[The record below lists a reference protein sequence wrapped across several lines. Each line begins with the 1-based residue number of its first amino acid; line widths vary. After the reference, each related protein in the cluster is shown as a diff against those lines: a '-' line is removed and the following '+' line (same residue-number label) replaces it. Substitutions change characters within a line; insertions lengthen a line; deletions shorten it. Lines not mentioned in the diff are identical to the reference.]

1 MTKKN
6 IIQFNIEES
15 KKNEESNLF
24 KTEGIITNI
33 GVFDLEETLIAS
45 GYAMIEEYDETQV
58 KLDSVELWIEKNS
71 RNKELIK
78 DNKHFKRALRLSKA
92 PLNSGHVSFAKG
104 IVVNMDIT
112 FSNKAWIEFQRYH
125 FADIITGMST
135 MHRISKFDLTKAFNE
150 YVDGT
155 IIHILMDLQK
165 EYKENPTKEN
175 YLKLLYSTPSGLLMT
190 NRVTTNYLQ
199 LMNMYAQRH
208 NHRLPEWRQFCEELL
223 EKLPLFKELLIAN
236 GQIKEEKLND
246 KKDIGINP
254 IIKSENDFKIE
265 ITAKDLEKVDEI
277 MKGRKE

>member
-6 IIQFNIEES
+6 IIQLNIEES
-15 KKNEESNLF
+15 NDFTNFF

-71 RNKELIK
+71 QNKELIK

-199 LMNMYAQRH
+199 LMNMYTQRH

-223 EKLPLFKELLIAN
+223 EKLPYFKELLIAN

-265 ITAKDLEKVDEI
+265 ITPKDLEKVE
-277 MKGRKE
+277 KNE

>member
-6 IIQFNIEES
+6 IIQLNIEES
-15 KKNEESNLF
+15 DDFTNFF
-24 KTEGIITNI
+24 KTEGIITNV
-33 GVFDLEETLIAS
+33 GVYDLEETLIAS
-45 GYAMIEEYDETQV
+45 GYAMIEEYDETQA
-58 KLDSVELWIEKNS
+58 KFDSVELWTEKNS

-78 DNKHFKRALRLSKA
+78 GNKHFKRALRLSKA

-112 FSNKAWIEFQRYH
+112 FTNKVWIEFQRYH

-199 LMNMYAQRH
+199 LMNMYTQRH
-208 NHRLPEWRQFCEELL
+208 NHRLPEWNIFCQELL
-223 EKLPLFKELLIAN
+223 EKLPYFKEFLIAN
-236 GQIKEEKLND
+236 GQLKEGE
-246 KKDIGINP
+246 
-254 IIKSENDFKIE
+254 
-265 ITAKDLEKVDEI
+265 
-277 MKGRKE
+277 